1 MKRHLTIVSI
11 PHCFWSTDLI
21 LELKF
26 TLLWSNWENVLVWTH
41 LCCLFLLLF
50 TKLSNGKLVTEKSGK
65 WESGNPLFLPQFCS
79 HCTFESFASVLMSLK
94 WCTFALLSL
103 CRGYWLLISKVDVWK
118 EIQLANCPRQGF
130 FFGSS
135 IFYGNVCR
143 LMYI

>member
-1 MKRHLTIVSI
+1 MKRHLTIISI
-11 PHCFWSTDLI
+11 PHCFWCTDLI

-94 WCTFALLSL
+94 MHICIIIIMQRILITDFQGRCLKRNTIGKLSQT
-103 CRGYWLLISKVDVWK
+103 R
-118 EIQLANCPRQGF
+118 F